1 MTTLGNGET
10 SLQPHSDPLRK
21 VAAATGVPYQVLRR
35 NGAETALL
43 QYGELRKNVGEGIE
57 VHYDGI
63 DQADALEI
71 PGLKEAVTSGADSV
85 MVKNVTKGTEF
96 KVQINQTE
104 RARLLLG
111 AGGRLPF
118 TKQQAG

>member
-43 QYGELRKNVGEGIE
+43 QYGGVEKKCRRGHPGPLPRPLPLSLLRLT
-57 VHYDGI
+57 
-63 DQADALEI
+63 AWAL
-71 PGLKEAVTSGADSV
+71 PLVV
-85 MVKNVTKGTEF
+85 V
-96 KVQINQTE
+96 
-104 RARLLLG
+104 
-111 AGGRLPF
+111 
-118 TKQQAG
+118 